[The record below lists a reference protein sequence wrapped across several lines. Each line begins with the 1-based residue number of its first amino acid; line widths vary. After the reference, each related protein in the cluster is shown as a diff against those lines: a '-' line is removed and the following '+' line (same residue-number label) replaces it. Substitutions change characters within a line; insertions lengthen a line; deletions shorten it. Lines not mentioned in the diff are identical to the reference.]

1 MTIDMTLLHIPT
13 VSYYPIGTVLINAV
27 SPVRPCR
34 VHALCP
40 APARPRPGP
49 AVAALVNVAAVA
61 VVADLE
67 PFVAVAAE
75 RPLKV
80 GAGSVLA
87 QAAVGALVDVDARG
101 AFAAPVVVAV
111 VALALVAP
119 RTVEALSGLANAV
132 LRKSDGVSLNNEV
145 QYREGGVTG
154 WSGWRK
160 GKGSVGMGLVVTL
173 RTVSNPS
180 PRVSRVRVY
189 DKF

>member
-1 MTIDMTLLHIPT
+1 MTRLHIPT

-49 AVAALVNVAAVA
+49 VAALVNVAAVA

-145 QYREGGVTG
+145 QYRECGVTG
-154 WSGWRK
+154 WSG
-160 GKGSVGMGLVVTL
+160 
-173 RTVSNPS
+173 
-180 PRVSRVRVY
+180 
-189 DKF
+189 